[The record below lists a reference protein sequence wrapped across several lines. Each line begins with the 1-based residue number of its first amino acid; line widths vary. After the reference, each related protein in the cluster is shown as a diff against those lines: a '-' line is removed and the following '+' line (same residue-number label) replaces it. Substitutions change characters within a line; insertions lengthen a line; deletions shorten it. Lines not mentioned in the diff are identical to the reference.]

1 MESHRKRLGLALA
14 GGVARGRAHLGVL
27 QVLEEAGIE
36 VDLVS
41 GVSAGAIVGAL
52 YAAGLSLE
60 RLFELSKCF
69 SWSNLVRPIVLNP
82 FRRGLDRL
90 GLVDFYNLEMAIIQA
105 LGDIT
110 FAELRRPF
118 VVGVTD
124 LVTGEAINI
133 STGRVA
139 AAVRASSSV
148 PGIVAPCRW
157 RNQLICDGFA
167 SNNLRIQVLRDL
179 GADVVLGVNI
189 MPLARHRPPNF
200 FWAGSTALTNLIVHA
215 GDRLDSADAMIEP
228 DVAEMDFLIPDDI
241 ELVQRGRAAAAA
253 VLPQL
258 LMLLA

>member
-1 MESHRKRLGLALA
+1 MTHHRKRLGLALA

-36 VDLVS
+36 VDLLS

-52 YAAGLSLE
+52 YAAGLSLA
-60 RLFELSKCF
+60 RMAELSKQF
-69 SWSNLVRPIVLNP
+69 SWKTIARPILLNP

-90 GLVDFYNLEMAIIQA
+90 GLIDFHNLEMTLIRAI
-105 LGDIT
+105 GDIT
-110 FAELRRPF
+110 FDELQRPF

-124 LVTGEAINI
+124 LITGEAINI
-133 STGRVA
+133 TAGRVA

-148 PGIVAPCRW
+148 PGVVAPCLW
-157 RNQLICDGFA
+157 RDRLVCDGFA

-179 GADVVLGVNI
+179 GAEVVVGVNI
-189 MPLARHRPPNF
+189 MPLAHHRPPNF

-215 GDRLDSADAMIEP
+215 GDHPDTADVWIEP
-228 DVAEMDFLIPDDI
+228 DVAEMDYLIPDDI

-253 VLPQL
+253 ALPQL
-258 LMLLA
+258 LALLR

>member
-1 MESHRKRLGLALA
+1 MSQYRKRLGLALA

-27 QVLEEAGIE
+27 QVLEEAGIQ
-36 VDLVS
+36 VDCVS

-52 YAAGLSLE
+52 YAAGLSLDHLAE
-60 RLFELSKCF
+60 QSKRF
-69 SWSNLVRPIVLNP
+69 SWSHLVRPIVLNP
-82 FRRGLDRL
+82 LRRGLDRL

-105 LGDIT
+105 IGDVT
-110 FAELRRPF
+110 FAELPRPF

-133 STGRVA
+133 RTGRVA

-157 RNQLICDGFA
+157 GGRLVCDGFA
-167 SNNLRIQVLRDL
+167 SNNLRIQVLRDM
-179 GADVVLGVNI
+179 GADVVVGVNI

-228 DVAEMDFLIPDDI
+228 DVAEMDYLIPDDI
-241 ELVQRGRAAAAA
+241 ELVQRGRAAASAI
-253 VLPQL
+253 LPRL
-258 LMLLA
+258 RALLA